1 MILIGLVGFLS
12 DLRCHSPIIQIHWST
27 IGSMLSCTLCF
38 SLTACIEESLPAS
51 TFINTAMAW
60 WTSFSKCV
68 MWHVRRSIPH
78 WCHCCLITAA
88 AKPGICGG
96 GVTPDWCA
104 RARVLKKGGA
114 TRAAA
119 VATCALILVHGG
131 VLIGAVVFCSRT
143 AHCFWKLSPLA
154 ESVGKLTD
162 HWSAVQCNWGS
173 WKPFDALP

>member
-1 MILIGLVGFLS
+1 MILIGLLGFLS
-12 DLRCHSPIIQIHWST
+12 DLRCHSPIIQIHWPT
-27 IGSMLSCTLCF
+27 IGSMLSCTSCF
-38 SLTACIEESLPAS
+38 SLTACIEESLPGLMDFIFQMCDVACEAFYPTLMPLLS
-51 TFINTAMAW
+51 HYCCCKACYMWWWCYTWLMRPWTF
-60 WTSFSKCV
+60 KE
-68 MWHVRRSIPH
+68 
-78 WCHCCLITAA
+78 
-88 AKPGICGG
+88 
-96 GVTPDWCA
+96 
-104 RARVLKKGGA
+104 GGA
-114 TRAAA
+114 TRAAV